1 MGVMSGFRW
10 HGRRVAGTVR
20 GMTQPLAL
28 HEERLAT
35 PIGEVVLLSDAGGM
49 LRALDFA
56 DFDARMRRLLD
67 RHYGVGG
74 WAIGPAGSTS
84 EAARAVGAYFAG
96 DLAAIDSLPTATGGT
111 PFQRAV
117 WAALRRV
124 PRGDTVSYGEIAAMI
139 ERPSAVRAV
148 GMANGAN
155 PVAIVVPCHRIIG
168 RSGALTGYAGGVERK
183 RWLLAH
189 ETRGGLFG

>member
-1 MGVMSGFRW
+1 MSGFRW
-10 HGRRVAGTVR
+10 HGRGVPGTVR
-20 GMTQPLAL
+20 AMIQPLPL
-28 HEERLAT
+28 SEHRLST
-35 PIGEVVLLSDAGGM
+35 PIGEVVLLTDASGA

-56 DFDARMRRLLD
+56 DYDARMRRLLD
-67 RHYGVGG
+67 RHYGVAG
-74 WAIGPAGSTS
+74 WSIAPA
-84 EAARAVGAYFAG
+84 AATGAAVDAVTAYFAG
-96 DLAAIDSLPTATGGT
+96 DLTAIDSLPTVTGGT
-111 PFQRAV
+111 TFQRAV

-124 PRGDTVSYGEIAAMI
+124 TAGDMVSYGDIAAMI
-139 ERPSAVRAV
+139 DRPSAVRAV

-189 ETRGGLFG
+189 ERRDGLFGG